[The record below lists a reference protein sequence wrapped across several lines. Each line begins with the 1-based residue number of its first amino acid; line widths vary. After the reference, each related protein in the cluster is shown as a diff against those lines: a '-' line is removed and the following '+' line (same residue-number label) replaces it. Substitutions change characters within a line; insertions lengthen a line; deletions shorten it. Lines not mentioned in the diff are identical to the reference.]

1 MADWN
6 ADKILAALAAAYYDQ
21 YGVQIR
27 FVPVKD
33 EKKEEDK

>member
-27 FVPVKD
+27 FVPVQN

>member
-21 YGVQIR
+21 YGGQIR
-27 FVPVKD
+27 FVSVQD

>member
-27 FVPVKD
+27 FVPAKD
-33 EKKEEDK
+33 EEKEDSK